1 MAHVVVLG
9 LDEENHE
16 ILRRLPGDHT
26 YHGLLDPDDLLGVDG
41 LDLAALLEQA
51 ERRIA
56 ELTQRSGP
64 PDAIVGYWDFPV
76 SSLVPLLC
84 ARRGLPAAS
93 LEAAAKC
100 EHKYWSRLEQAK
112 VIEDHPGFGVID
124 LEQPP
129 ERDRLPDGVAYPVW
143 VKPVKSASSELAFHV
158 HDDRELAAAL
168 AEMREGIDKMGGPF
182 EYVLDL
188 LDLPAEVAGVG
199 GTAALVEEE
208 ARGFQVTVEGYE
220 YAGDVHVHAVIDSP
234 TYPGVS
240 SFERYQVPSRLP
252 AEVQQRMVDDTV
264 AVIRQIGLTSSTF
277 NVEYFWDEESGRV
290 RLLEIN
296 PRHSQSHA
304 WMLEHVDGVANHQ
317 AMVRLGLGDDP
328 ELPSGE
334 GPYATAA
341 KLFVRHFE
349 DGTVTRAPS
358 ADDVARIERDLDGV
372 HVDVVVEPG
381 DRLAD
386 LPQQDSYSYELA
398 RVYVAAHD
406 ADELDRTYA
415 RAVELLDIG
424 IDPA

>member
-9 LDEENHE
+9 LDEENHA
-16 ILRRLPGDHT
+16 ILRRLPGGHT
-26 YHGLLDPDDLLGVDG
+26 YHGLLEASDVIGVEG
-41 LDLAALLEQA
+41 LDLAALLEEC

-56 ELTQRSGP
+56 ELPAP

-129 ERDRLPDGVAYPVW
+129 ERDELPEGVTFPVW

-158 HDDRELAAAL
+158 HDEEELAEAL

-188 LDLPAEVAGVG
+188 LDVPEEVAGVG

-208 ARGFQVTVEGYE
+208 ARGHQVTVEGYE
-220 YAGDVHVHAVIDSP
+220 YAGEVHVHGIVDSP

-240 SFERYQVPSRLP
+240 SFARYQIPSRLP
-252 AEVQQRMVDDTV
+252 EEVQQRMVEDTV
-264 AVIRQIGLTSSTF
+264 AVIQQIGLTTSTF
-277 NVEYFWDEESGRV
+277 NIEYFWDEETGRI

-304 WMLEHVDGVANHQ
+304 WMFEHVDGVANHQ
-317 AMVRLGLGDDP
+317 AMVRLGLGDAP
-328 ELPSGE
+328 ALPSGE
-334 GPYATAA
+334 GPYETAA
-341 KLFVRHFE
+341 KCFVRHFE
-349 DGTVTRAPS
+349 DGVVTRAPS
-358 ADDVARIERDLDGV
+358 REDIERIEREVEGV
-372 HVDVVVEPG
+372 HLDVVVGEG

-386 LPQQDSYSYELA
+386 LSQQDSYSYELA
-398 RVYVAAHD
+398 RVYVAARD
-406 ADELDRTYA
+406 AEELDRTYD
-415 RAVELLDIG
+415 RVVELLDFG
-424 IDPA
+424 IETV